1 MTDNSNWFTDLLC
14 VDAALRVFN
23 TEDNMVAASLFS
35 SLQPAA
41 LLTTIKG
48 KSEAKS
54 KSKKR

>member
-1 MTDNSNWFTDLLC
+1 MTNNSTGSLIMLC

-48 KSEAKS
+48 KSESKS